1 MKKKSARCNVTSTNE
16 TVEAQ
21 RKEIIEIIQGIKDA
35 WILNVIHGFII
46 GMTAKE
52 D

>member
-1 MKKKSARCNVTSTNE
+1 MKKKPEGCKVTSANE
-16 TVEAQ
+16 TAEAQ
-21 RKEIIEIIQGIKDA
+21 RKEIIEITKGIEEA

-46 GMTAKE
+46 GMTEKG